1 MHIEK
6 ISEKTIEDVFNFLN
20 SSKKIVQSSQLTLS
34 SEFKN
39 LLKFFATSKSKKADD
54 SLTYLTRNQDGA
66 IKGVI
71 VLKDDGEILLLA
83 LEENEVVNVGRE
95 FLTSLKQVLTNE
107 TTNMLWANVK
117 DDEINVL
124 NDIGF
129 KTHSFSFEK
138 DANGSYDNYYFQVRY
153 YYWTRQFLLMK
164 KIKN

>member
-153 YYWTRQFLLMK
+153 YY
-164 KIKN
+164 

>member
-20 SSKKIVQSSQLTLS
+20 ASKKIVQSSQLTLS

-95 FLTSLKQVLTNE
+95 FLTSLKQALTNE

-153 YYWTRQFLLMK
+153 YY
-164 KIKN
+164 

>member
-20 SSKKIVQSSQLTLS
+20 VSKKIVQSSQLTLS

-54 SLTYLTRNQDGA
+54 SLTYLARNEDGA

-107 TTNMLWANVK
+107 KTNMLWANVK

-153 YYWTRQFLLMK
+153 YY
-164 KIKN
+164 

>member
-1 MHIEK
+1 MNIEK

-20 SSKKIVQSSQLTLS
+20 VSKKIVQSSQLTLS

-54 SLTYLTRNQDGA
+54 SLTYLARNEDGA

-95 FLTSLKQVLTNE
+95 FLTSLKQALTNG

-153 YYWTRQFLLMK
+153 YY
-164 KIKN
+164 

>member
-1 MHIEK
+1 MNIEK
-6 ISEKTIEDVFNFLN
+6 ISEKTIEDAFNFLN
-20 SSKKIVQSSQLTLS
+20 VSKKIVQSSQLTLS

-54 SLTYLTRNQDGA
+54 SLTYLARNQDGA

-95 FLTSLKQVLTNE
+95 FLTSLKQALTNE

-153 YYWTRQFLLMK
+153 YY
-164 KIKN
+164 

>member
-20 SSKKIVQSSQLTLS
+20 VSKKIVQSSQLTLS

-39 LLKFFATSKSKKADD
+39 LLKFFATSKSKKAND
-54 SLTYLTRNQDGA
+54 SLTYLTRNEDGA
-66 IKGVI
+66 IKGVV

-95 FLTSLKQVLTNE
+95 FLTSLKQALTNE
-107 TTNMLWANVK
+107 TTNVLWANVK

-153 YYWTRQFLLMK
+153 YY
-164 KIKN
+164 

>member
-20 SSKKIVQSSQLTLS
+20 ASKKIVQSSQLTLS

-54 SLTYLTRNQDGA
+54 SSTYLARNEDGA

-71 VLKDDGEILLLA
+71 VLKDNGEILLLA
-83 LEENEVVNVGRE
+83 LEESQTVNVGRE

-107 TTNMLWANVK
+107 MTNMLWANVK
-117 DDEINVL
+117 DDDINVL
-124 NDIGF
+124 NGIGF

-153 YYWTRQFLLMK
+153 YY
-164 KIKN
+164 

>member
-6 ISEKTIEDVFNFLN
+6 ISEKTIEDVFSFLN

-54 SLTYLTRNQDGA
+54 SLTYLARNQDGA

-138 DANGSYDNYYFQVRY
+138 DANGSYGNYYFQVRY
-153 YYWTRQFLLMK
+153 YY
-164 KIKN
+164 

>member
-20 SSKKIVQSSQLTLS
+20 ASKKIVQSSQLTLS

-54 SLTYLTRNQDGA
+54 SLTYLARNEDGA

-95 FLTSLKQVLTNE
+95 FLTSLKQALTNG

-153 YYWTRQFLLMK
+153 YY
-164 KIKN
+164 

>member
-20 SSKKIVQSSQLTLS
+20 ASKKIVQSSQLTLS

-153 YYWTRQFLLMK
+153 YY
-164 KIKN
+164 

>member
-20 SSKKIVQSSQLTLS
+20 VSKKIVQSSQLTLS

-54 SLTYLTRNQDGA
+54 SSTYLARNEDGA

-95 FLTSLKQVLTNE
+95 FLTSLKQALTNE
-107 TTNMLWANVK
+107 KTNVLWANVK

-153 YYWTRQFLLMK
+153 YY
-164 KIKN
+164 

>member
-20 SSKKIVQSSQLTLS
+20 VSKKIVQSSQLTLS

-54 SLTYLTRNQDGA
+54 SLTYLARNENGA

-153 YYWTRQFLLMK
+153 YY
-164 KIKN
+164 

>member
-1 MHIEK
+1 MQIEK
-6 ISEKTIEDVFNFLN
+6 ISEKTIEEVFNFVN
-20 SSKKIVQSSQLTLS
+20 ASKKIVQSSQLTLS

-39 LLKFFATSKSKKADD
+39 LLKFFATSKGKKTND

-66 IKGVI
+66 IKGVA
-71 VLKDDGEILLLA
+71 VLKEDGEILLLA
-83 LEENEVVNVGRE
+83 LEENEVVDVGRE
-95 FLTSLKQVLTNE
+95 FLTSLKQALTNE

-117 DDEINVL
+117 DDNINVL

-153 YYWTRQFLLMK
+153 YY
-164 KIKN
+164 

>member
-1 MHIEK
+1 MLIEK

-20 SSKKIVQSSQLTLS
+20 ASKKIVQSSQLTLS

-153 YYWTRQFLLMK
+153 YY
-164 KIKN
+164 

>member
-6 ISEKTIEDVFNFLN
+6 ISEKTVEDVFNFLN
-20 SSKKIVQSSQLTLS
+20 ASKKIVQSSQLTLS

-153 YYWTRQFLLMK
+153 YY
-164 KIKN
+164 

>member
-6 ISEKTIEDVFNFLN
+6 ISEKTIEDVLNFLN
-20 SSKKIVQSSQLTLS
+20 VSKKIVQSSQLTLS

-95 FLTSLKQVLTNE
+95 FLTSLKQALTNE

-153 YYWTRQFLLMK
+153 YY
-164 KIKN
+164 

>member
-20 SSKKIVQSSQLTLS
+20 VSKKIVQSSQLTLS

-39 LLKFFATSKSKKADD
+39 LLKFFATSKSKKAND
-54 SLTYLTRNQDGA
+54 SLTYLTRNEDGA
-66 IKGVI
+66 IKGVV

-95 FLTSLKQVLTNE
+95 FLTSLKQALTNE

-153 YYWTRQFLLMK
+153 YY
-164 KIKN
+164 

>member
-1 MHIEK
+1 MQIEK
-6 ISEKTIEDVFNFLN
+6 ISEKTIEEVFNFVN
-20 SSKKIVQSSQLTLS
+20 TSKKIVQSSQLTLS

-39 LLKFFATSKSKKADD
+39 LLKFFATSKSKKAND

-66 IKGVI
+66 IKGVA
-71 VLKDDGEILLLA
+71 VLKEDGEILLLA

-95 FLTSLKQVLTNE
+95 FLTSLKQALTNE

-117 DDEINVL
+117 DDNINVL

-153 YYWTRQFLLMK
+153 YY
-164 KIKN
+164 

>member
-20 SSKKIVQSSQLTLS
+20 ASKKIVQSSQLTLS

-39 LLKFFATSKSKKADD
+39 ILKFFATSKSKKSND
-54 SLTYLTRNQDGA
+54 SSTYLARNEDGA

-71 VLKDDGEILLLA
+71 VLKGNGEILLLA

-153 YYWTRQFLLMK
+153 YY
-164 KIKN
+164 

>member
-20 SSKKIVQSSQLTLS
+20 ASKKIVQSSQLTLS

-54 SLTYLTRNQDGA
+54 SLTYLARNEDGA

-153 YYWTRQFLLMK
+153 YY
-164 KIKN
+164 

>member
-20 SSKKIVQSSQLTLS
+20 VSKKIVQSSQLILS

-153 YYWTRQFLLMK
+153 YY
-164 KIKN
+164 

>member
-20 SSKKIVQSSQLTLS
+20 VSKKIVQSSQLTLS

-153 YYWTRQFLLMK
+153 YY
-164 KIKN
+164 

>member
-20 SSKKIVQSSQLTLS
+20 ASKKIVQSSQLTLS

-95 FLTSLKQVLTNE
+95 FLTSLKQVLINE

-153 YYWTRQFLLMK
+153 YY
-164 KIKN
+164 

>member
-20 SSKKIVQSSQLTLS
+20 VSKKIVQSSQLTLS

-39 LLKFFATSKSKKADD
+39 LLKFFATSKSKKKSND
-54 SLTYLTRNQDGA
+54 SSTYLARNEDGA

-71 VLKDDGEILLLA
+71 VLKDNGEILLLA
-83 LEENEVVNVGRE
+83 LEESQTVNVGRE
-95 FLTSLKQVLTNE
+95 FLVDLKQTFPNQAI
-107 TTNMLWANVK
+107 NMLWANVK
-117 DDEINVL
+117 DDNINVL

-138 DANGSYDNYYFQVRY
+138 DENGSYDNYYFQVRY
-153 YYWTRQFLLMK
+153 YY
-164 KIKN
+164 

>member
-1 MHIEK
+1 MNIEK
-6 ISEKTIEDVFNFLN
+6 ISEKTIEDVFKFLN
-20 SSKKIVQSSQLTLS
+20 VSKKIVQSSQLTLS

-54 SLTYLTRNQDGA
+54 SSTYLTRNQDGA

-83 LEENEVVNVGRE
+83 LEESQIVNTGRE
-95 FLTSLKQVLTNE
+95 FLNSFKQTVPNE
-107 TTNMLWANVK
+107 AKSILWANVK
-117 DDEINVL
+117 NDEINVL

-153 YYWTRQFLLMK
+153 YY
-164 KIKN
+164 

>member
-1 MHIEK
+1 MNIEK

-20 SSKKIVQSSQLTLS
+20 VSKKIVQSSQLTLS

-54 SLTYLTRNQDGA
+54 SLTYLTRNEDGA

-107 TTNMLWANVK
+107 TTNVLWANVK

-153 YYWTRQFLLMK
+153 YY
-164 KIKN
+164 

>member
-20 SSKKIVQSSQLTLS
+20 ASKKIVQSSQLTLS

-54 SLTYLTRNQDGA
+54 SLTYLARNEDGA

-83 LEENEVVNVGRE
+83 LQENEVVNVGRE
-95 FLTSLKQVLTNE
+95 FLTSLKQVLKNE

-124 NDIGF
+124 NDVGF
-129 KTHSFSFEK
+129 KTHSISFEK

-153 YYWTRQFLLMK
+153 YY
-164 KIKN
+164 

>member
-20 SSKKIVQSSQLTLS
+20 ASKKIVQSSQLTLS

-54 SLTYLTRNQDGA
+54 SLTYLARNEDGA

-95 FLTSLKQVLTNE
+95 FLTSLKQALTNE

-153 YYWTRQFLLMK
+153 YY
-164 KIKN
+164 